1 MLAELTIIDQ
11 SIKRRL
17 AFYSFWEFCLLY
29 DEAFFTRRPFLMQIA
44 EAFQKLYDNYVN
56 GKVLT
61 VSVSMPPRAGKSYI
75 TSLFCSWWIA
85 KFPKLCVMRNSCT
98 ADLYMDFSYHVRN
111 IIKSDIYK
119 SIFPNIQLCPD
130 RQNITSWS
138 LTTSLNKAYFGSGV
152 GGNII
157 GSGANI
163 AISDDLYRGID
174 DAISATYNKKVKR
187 WKQGSHD
194 SRKELNCPEIYIGT
208 RWSINDVIGEAIER
222 EKVDIMI
229 VIPALDENDQSFCED
244 VNTTKYYLELRNG
257 KNKNLPI
264 DKTIWMAQYMQQPIE
279 NEGLLF
285 PLSELKTFNIKDIKE
300 ENIEHTSI
308 FIDPADTGGDFYA
321 ALQAVIIGDKVFITD
336 VIFNNY
342 GTDINIPASVEL
354 AFNSKA
360 NYVQIE
366 GNSGWI
372 LAGKNVRE
380 LIRDRLSD
388 CSVRIVK
395 EYTNKETRI
404 FTQSAWIKHNVYFR
418 EDYNTN
424 REYMEFINNVTT
436 YLREGGN
443 KHDDGADVL
452 VMLAEYCIRNLRHL
466 WQA

>member
-1 MLAELTIIDQ
+1 MLAELTLIDQ

-17 AFYSFWEFCLLY
+17 AFYSFWEFCLWY
-29 DEAFFTRRPFLMQIA
+29 DEEFFIKRPFLHQVA
-44 EAFQKLYDNYVN
+44 EAFQDYMINITKAYI
-56 GKVLT
+56 KI
-61 VSVSMPPRAGKSYI
+61 SVSMPPRAGKSYI
-75 TSLFCSWWIA
+75 TSLFCAWWLA
-85 KFPKLCVMRNSCT
+85 KFPELSVMRNTCT
-98 ADLYMDFSYHVRN
+98 ATLFRKFSYDARN
-111 IIKSDIYK
+111 IVRSKKYK
-119 SIFPNIQLCPD
+119 QAFPDIQLAD
-130 RQNITSWS
+130 DKQNIDGWNLITS
-138 LTTSLNKAYFGSGV
+138 KQVAYFGSGV
-152 GGNII
+152 GGTII
-157 GSGANI
+157 GFGANI
-163 AISDDLYRGID
+163 AITDDLYRNLD
-174 DAISATYNKKVKR
+174 DAIIGTYNESVIR
-187 WKQGSHD
+187 WKESAHD
-194 SRKELNCPEIYIGT
+194 SRKEKNCPEIFIGT
-208 RWSINDVIGEAIER
+208 RWSKRDVIGRAIDGGR
-222 EKVDIMI
+222 IDKQIT
-229 VIPALDENDQSFCED
+229 IPALDKNGKSFCED
-244 VNTTKYYLELRNG
+244 VNSTKYYLELRDGN
-257 KNKNLPI
+257 NKSAGI
-264 DKTIWMAQYMQQPIE
+264 DETIWMAEYMQEPIE
-279 NEGLLF
+279 NKGLLF